1 MSLPQNDYKKVDLIQ
16 DKISDFRVW
25 KLTQNMVPENI
36 IARAIK
42 SQSQIKDGAE
52 VLNEDYKDNK
62 NTNLKA
68 FFKTKKISKELELK
82 DVLSP
87 NVNKIVTDVGK
98 LVSGM
103 KESEENLMKLNINS
117 LMKTKKQ
124 IKKSEKLDEEVNS
137 LLKLK
142 EKEYKASLEG
152 KLKKSPNY
160 KFLSDFYRKQLNRAF
175 LNFNPVKHMANI
187 HTIIKDNPE
196 INKEFQE
203 QTKIIDN
210 EIFNITSPNFY
221 RNQYKKFHKMFNNKK
236 NKFNLDDDEIN
247 NNINKR
253 KQFNK
258 KYHYDNNDK
267 KNFFSL
273 PKIANRTTMG
283 FHPSKKYYPT
293 EIDFTVKGNN
303 KFNLYMYKF
312 DKKSIKKKNSEIKR
326 KFPDREGRKLELE
339 LMEDACKKIMN
350 SIKYIND
357 DENNFFFQ
365 FSKLNS
371 DERKKEQN
379 YLLRNNTK
387 TEGILLKIQNNNIL
401 KNVGDVTDNKRQKLK
416 DDIKDYGRQINII
429 KDQIIRDIEDH
440 ELKEQKYLI

>member
-210 EIFNITSPNFY
+210 EIYNITSPNFY
-221 RNQYKKFHKMFNNKK
+221 RNQ
-236 NKFNLDDDEIN
+236 
-247 NNINKR
+247 
-253 KQFNK
+253 
-258 KYHYDNNDK
+258 
-267 KNFFSL
+267 
-273 PKIANRTTMG
+273 
-283 FHPSKKYYPT
+283 
-293 EIDFTVKGNN
+293 
-303 KFNLYMYKF
+303 
-312 DKKSIKKKNSEIKR
+312 
-326 KFPDREGRKLELE
+326 
-339 LMEDACKKIMN
+339 
-350 SIKYIND
+350 
-357 DENNFFFQ
+357 
-365 FSKLNS
+365 
-371 DERKKEQN
+371 
-379 YLLRNNTK
+379 
-387 TEGILLKIQNNNIL
+387 
-401 KNVGDVTDNKRQKLK
+401 
-416 DDIKDYGRQINII
+416 
-429 KDQIIRDIEDH
+429 
-440 ELKEQKYLI
+440 